1 MRSRPLYLNT
11 WTELSGEKSMVFMA
25 GPRQAGKTTLCR
37 QIMESFTNSLYFNW
51 DIPQD
56 RTRLLEDPAFFEH
69 IERKD
74 ASVPLVVFDKIYK
87 YRDWKNYLKGSYDRY
102 QGMFQF
108 LISGSGRLDIY
119 QKGGDSLAGRNFL
132 FHLWPFTM
140 AELAGHNIAHD
151 RFMEDPL
158 RIEMEKSEE
167 TREIWSS
174 LAELSGFPEPFLSG
188 RKTTYR
194 RWSSRYSQ
202 QLIREDIRDLT
213 GIKAI
218 GDLETLY
225 HLIPTKVGSPLSVSS
240 LSQDLKV
247 SYNTVRSWLATLERF
262 FMIFSISTWT
272 RRVTR
277 AIQKEHK
284 VYLWDGPLVKAPA
297 ARFEN
302 RVACELFRAITLW
315 NDMGH
320 GRFSL
325 HFIKNKEQE
334 EVDFLIA
341 NENKPVVLVEAKFSE
356 VQPTKAVL
364 KFQNA
369 LKIPA
374 VQLVEEAEGF
384 RKLSN
389 GDQKVLIAPA
399 CQWLAGLP

>member
-1 MRSRPLYLNT
+1 MRSRPLYLST
-11 WTELSGEKSMVFMA
+11 WTELSGEKGMVFMA

-37 QIMESFTNSLYFNW
+37 QIMGSFTNSLYFNW

-56 RTRLLEDPAFFEH
+56 RMRLLEDPAFFEH

-74 ASVPLVVFDKIYK
+74 GSVPLVVFDEIHKYK
-87 YRDWKNYLKGSYDRY
+87 DWKNYLKGSYDQY
-102 QGMFQF
+102 HGIFQF

-119 QKGGDSLAGRNFL
+119 QKGGDSLAGRYFL
-132 FHLWPFTM
+132 FHLWPFTV
-140 AELAGHNIAHD
+140 AELAGRNIPHD
-151 RFMEDPL
+151 LFMKDPL
-158 RIEMEKSEE
+158 RIEMEKSED

-174 LAELSGFPEPFLSG
+174 MAELSGFPEPFLSG

-194 RWSSRYSQ
+194 RWSSAYSQ

-218 GDLETLY
+218 GDVETLY
-225 HLIPTKVGSPLSVSS
+225 HLIPTKVGSPISVSS
-240 LSQDLKV
+240 LSRDLKV
-247 SYNTVRSWLATLERF
+247 SYNTVRSWLSTLERF
-262 FMIFSISTWT
+262 FMVFSISTWT
-272 RRVTR
+272 RRVAR

-284 VYLWDGPLVKAPA
+284 VYLWDVPLVKAPA

-302 RVACELFRAITLW
+302 RVACELFRSITQW
-315 NDMGH
+315 NDMGY

-341 NENKPVVLVEAKFSE
+341 NENKPIVLVEAKFSE
-356 VQPTKAVL
+356 VQPSRSLV

-374 VQLVEEAEGF
+374 VQLVDEAEGF
-384 RKLSN
+384 RRLSN
-389 GDQKVLIAPA
+389 GDQKMLVAPA

>member
-1 MRSRPLYLNT
+1 MRQRPLYLNA
-11 WTELSGEKSMVFMA
+11 WEELSAEKSMVFMA
-25 GPRQAGKTTLCR
+25 GPRQVGKTTLCR
-37 QIMESFTNSLYFNW
+37 QIMDFFTNSLYANW

-56 RTRLLEDPAFFEH
+56 RTRLLEDPAFFEG

-74 ASVPLVVFDKIYK
+74 TSVPLVVFDEIHK
-87 YRDWKNYLKGSYDRY
+87 YRDWKNYLKGAYDRF
-102 QGMFQF
+102 QGAFQF
-108 LISGSGRLDIY
+108 LVSGSGRLDIY
-119 QKGGDSLAGRNFL
+119 QKGGDSLAGRYFL
-132 FHLWPFTM
+132 FHLWPFTL
-140 AELAGHNIAHD
+140 AELAGRNIPHG
-151 RFMEDPL
+151 RFMENPL
-158 RIEMEKSEE
+158 RIEMEKSTEL
-167 TREIWSS
+167 REIWSN
-174 LAELSGFPEPFLSG
+174 LTALSGFPEPYLSG
-188 RKTTYR
+188 RKATYR
-194 RWSSRYSQ
+194 RWSGAYSQ

-218 GDLETLY
+218 GDVETLY
-225 HLIPTKVGSPLSVSS
+225 HLIPTKVGSPFSVPS

-272 RRVTR
+272 RRVAR

-284 VYLWDGPLVKAPA
+284 VYLWDSPLVEAPA
-297 ARFEN
+297 AGFEN
-302 RVACELFRAITLW
+302 RVACELFRAVSLW
-315 NDMGH
+315 NDMGY

-341 NENKPVVLVEAKFSE
+341 DGNQPLLLVEAKLSE
-356 VQPTKAVL
+356 VEPSRPLL

-369 LKIPA
+369 LKVPA

-384 RKLSN
+384 RRLSN
-389 GDQKVLIAPA
+389 GDQTVLIAPA

>member
-1 MRSRPLYLNT
+1 M
-11 WTELSGEKSMVFMA
+11 SGEKSMVFMA
-25 GPRQAGKTTLCR
+25 GPRQVGKTTLCR
-37 QIMESFTNSLYFNW
+37 QIMGSFANSLYFNW

-56 RTRLLEDPAFFEH
+56 RTLFLEDPAFFEH

-74 ASVPLVVFDKIYK
+74 ASVPLVVFDEIHK

-119 QKGGDSLAGRNFL
+119 QKGGDSLAGRYFL

-140 AELAGHNIAHD
+140 AELAGRKIPHD
-151 RFMEDPL
+151 LFMKDPL
-158 RIEMEKSEE
+158 RIEMEKSKEV
-167 TREIWSS
+167 RELWLN

-188 RKTTYR
+188 RKTIYR
-194 RWSSRYSQ
+194 RWSSAYSQ

-218 GDLETLY
+218 GDVETLY
-225 HLIPTKVGSPLSVSS
+225 HLIPTKVGSPISVSS
-240 LSQDLKV
+240 LSQDLRV
-247 SYNTVRSWLATLERF
+247 SYNTVRSWLSALERF

-272 RRVTR
+272 RRVAR

-284 VYLWDGPLVKAPA
+284 VYIWDTPLVKDPA
-297 ARFEN
+297 ACIEN
-302 RVACELFRAITLW
+302 RVACELFRAVSLW
-315 NDMGH
+315 NDMGY

-325 HFIKNKEQE
+325 HFVKNKEQE

-341 NENKPVVLVEAKFSE
+341 NDNKPIVLVEAKLSE
-356 VQPTKAVL
+356 GQPSKSLV

-369 LKIPA
+369 LKVPA

-384 RKLSN
+384 RRLSN
-389 GDQKVLIAPA
+389 GDQKVLVAPA